1 MAPAGSKRLGR
12 RPAKGSTFL
21 ECDGITLRRA
31 ISLPPQLK
39 TLDRGFVRML
49 RPHGRSRSGS
59 AADRKLPRT
68 DNAVLPTADRLR
80 HDISRGATA
89 DKIDFPDPAAAP
101 LGTDDE
107 AAGRPNIAE
116 ERALEVAARS
126 KLDPPTSQS
135 EPGFSVP
142 IFYAVLI
149 VCIAALILLAAI
161 MGR

>member
-1 MAPAGSKRLGR
+1 MH
-12 RPAKGSTFL
+12 
-21 ECDGITLRRA
+21 
-31 ISLPPQLK
+31 
-39 TLDRGFVRML
+39 
-49 RPHGRSRSGS
+49 RPHGITTDGPAS
-59 AADRKLPRT
+59 DRKLPRT
-68 DNAVLPTADRLR
+68 DNATLPTADRLR

-107 AAGRPNIAE
+107 AAGRPNTAE

-126 KLDPPTSQS
+126 KLDLPTSQG

-149 VCIAALILLAAI
+149 VCIAALILLASI